1 MSTDTTVSRENVLGT
16 FREQLE
22 GFEVKSDQVAEE
34 SSFDVLGLDSLDVV
48 ELSVRVEDVY
58 GIDIEEDDLE
68 NVTTIGNAIDVVLRK
83 ISEKS

>member
-1 MSTDTTVSRENVLGT
+1 MDTDTTVSRDHVLET
-16 FREQLE
+16 FREQLA
-22 GFEVKSDQVAEE
+22 GFEVKPDQVAEE

-58 GIDIEEDDLE
+58 GIDIEEDDLAD
-68 NVTTIGNAIDVVLRK
+68 VTTIGNAIDVVLRK

>member
-1 MSTDTTVSRENVLGT
+1 MDTDTTVSREHVLGT

-22 GFEVKSDQVAEE
+22 GFEVKGDQVAED